1 MFENVSQIME
11 DNEIGDTFL
20 NEDDIEE
27 GFQLF
32 SHLFILFII
41 IYIK

>member
-32 SHLFILFII
+32 SHLFI
-41 IYIK
+41 IYNYLY